1 MTTSPLGVYAF
12 LPWLRR
18 GLANQITAGAF
29 QGARATMQVNLE
41 VRGVKIDGSG
51 NATLPV
57 NRQVALYGP
66 GDILGIERRAII
78 RTEPRNWITNFEP
91 NYLAAIEFYDE
102 DFPWRYTPDAPAGN
116 RLKPWIM
123 LVVLREDEFEPGAD
137 TRNKA
142 LPYITVPSLDP
153 FPNFD
158 QLWAWAHVHVNRS
171 IIPSDDIVS
180 TNSAAFIPEFQNVLG
195 QNPDLAYSRIVSPRK
210 LAEKTG
216 YHAFLMP
223 VFESGRRAGLGLD
236 PDTVGPNVSAWAAAG
251 RDDAT
256 SYPYYYR
263 WFFQT
268 AVSGDFESLVRLL
281 KPKKADHRVGRRDMD
296 VQRPGINI
304 RPLEDATLQG
314 VLKLGGALRVPEAN
328 FTGNDLALYQKYE
341 NWASSGFPR
350 NIQVDLA
357 KRINLADDYA
367 QQAAPAA
374 NNAAGI
380 TDPEDP
386 THPDPD
392 PVITLP
398 LYGQWHALRNRL
410 DADAA
415 QPYNWLH
422 ELNLDPRFR
431 VAAGFGTR
439 VVQEQQEKYMDA
451 AWEQIGKVLEANRRI
466 RRGQLA
472 REISLMWHER
482 HIKPLAAANLEQ
494 SVYLLAPVHKR
505 VVAQGSTVYQHQLES
520 FIQPALT
527 SGAARRIF
535 RRSGK
540 LVRTVADTE
549 KPQKPQDT
557 LLDRVNSG
565 EISPT
570 PPKETPPGIV
580 TPDQLSDEL
589 RKDDLRKYI
598 EEILKNQRDS
608 PFAECLRQFLERLEK
623 LYDQALR
630 EAEFLREEYRSPK
643 IVDELPRSSDFRI
656 TAFRECFFPERNG
669 QDSEEGE
676 KFKKALAEAYGLIE
690 ESVVLGAVP
699 PKKGLDLPGLVAT
712 VLDAI
717 DPAVTIPRRVLQGI
731 HLPPR
736 IRAEIGETF
745 VEALAYPVI
754 DQPMYEPLKDISS
767 ELFLPNIN
775 LIERDSI
782 TLLETNQKF
791 IESYMVG
798 LNHEFAREL
807 LWREYP
813 TDQRGSY
820 FRQFWD
826 VKSFFNSTNMNDEDL
841 KESLRDIPKLH
852 LWPQNSELK
861 DHDHREMGGMAEEE
875 IVVVIRGELLKR
887 YPTAVIYAHRARWQ
901 LKADG
906 VTPDNTKERR
916 LVDLTAAQ
924 EAMPPRDVVRTPL
937 YEAKVDPD
945 IYFFG
950 FDLTV
955 DAARGGSGA
964 DPADDPGWFIVIK
977 ERPGEPR
984 FGLDVDQP
992 APTAPNVWADLAW
1005 SDITLD
1011 RSFLQPGMPAK
1022 TLTEPPMA
1030 DEKHPQWIDDD
1041 QVDWNDTISAA
1052 ETAYVLFQQPV
1063 LVAVHASEML
1073 APAPSGGTP

>member
-1 MTTSPLGVYAF
+1 MTTSPLGVYSF

-18 GLANQITAGAF
+18 GLANQIDPATF
-29 QGARATMQVNLE
+29 EGARATMQVNLE
-41 VRGVKIDGSG
+41 VRGTKIDGSG
-51 NATLPV
+51 DATLPV
-57 NRQVALYGP
+57 QRRVALFGP

-102 DFPWRYTPDAPAGN
+102 DFPWRYTPAAPAGN
-116 RLKPWIM
+116 RLNPWIM
-123 LVVLREDEFEPGAD
+123 LVVLREDEFTPG
-137 TRNKA
+137 TNLRNKP
-142 LPYITVPSLDP
+142 LPYIEVTTLDP
-153 FPNFD
+153 FPSFD

-171 IIPSDDIVS
+171 LIPDDSLISDLPNV
-180 TNSAAFIPEFQNVLG
+180 FIPQFQAVLA
-195 QNPDLAYSRIVSPRK
+195 QNPDLGYSRIVSPRK
-210 LAEKTG
+210 LVEKTG

-223 VFESGRRAGLGLD
+223 VFDSGRRAGLGLD
-236 PDTVGPNVSAWAAAG
+236 PDTVGANDSAWG
-251 RDDAT
+251 PDREDST
-256 SYPYYYR
+256 HFPYYHR

-281 KPKKADHRVGRRDMD
+281 KPKPADHRVGRRDMD

-304 RPLEDATLQG
+304 RGLEDATLQG
-314 VLKLGGALRVPEAN
+314 VLKLGGALRVPEGN
-328 FTGNDLALYQKYE
+328 FFGDDLTEMRKYE
-341 NWASSGFPR
+341 DWASSGFPR
-350 NIQVDLA
+350 DIQEDLA

-367 QQAAPAA
+367 QQAAAAA

-386 THPDPD
+386 AHPDPD

-398 LYGQWHALRNRL
+398 LYGRWPALTSRL
-410 DADAA
+410 EAVPE

-431 VAAGFGTR
+431 VAAGFGTK

-451 AWEQIGKVLEANRRI
+451 AWEQIGKVIEANRRI

-472 REISLMWHER
+472 KEVSFMWYER
-482 HIKPLAAANLEQ
+482 HLKPLAAANLEKA
-494 SVYLLAPVHKR
+494 VYFLAPVHKR
-505 VVAQGSTVYQHQLES
+505 VVAEGSTVYQHQLES
-520 FIQPALT
+520 FIHPSLT
-527 SGAARRIF
+527 SGATRRIL
-535 RRSGK
+535 RRAGK
-540 LVRTVADTE
+540 LVSTIATTK
-549 KPQKPQDT
+549 KPVVPKRS
-557 LLDRVNSG
+557 LLDRVNDG

-570 PPKETPPGIV
+570 PPKVTPPGVV
-580 TPDQLSDEL
+580 TPDQMSN
-589 RKDDLRKYI
+589 DLRETDLGKFI
-598 EEILKNQRDS
+598 QDLLGRFGNDPLAK
-608 PFAECLRQFLERLEK
+608 CLRQLLEQLERRKE
-623 LYDQALR
+623 
-630 EAEFLREEYRSPK
+630 EAFRAIELLREEFRVAG
-643 IVDELPRSSDFRI
+643 IVRRLPFSSNFQL
-656 TAFRECFFPERNG
+656 TPMTECFFPKPGGE
-669 QDSEEGE
+669 DSPEADR
-676 KFKKALAEAYGLIE
+676 FKEALGKAYEMIE
-690 ESVVLGAVP
+690 VSVKVGTVP
-699 PKKGLDLPGLVAT
+699 PKKSLDLPALVAT
-712 VLDAI
+712 TLDAI
-717 DPAVTIPRRVLQGI
+717 NPEVTIPRRVLQGI
-731 HLPPR
+731 FLPPR
-736 IRAEIGETF
+736 VKAEIGETF

-767 ELFLPNIN
+767 ELFLPNID

-841 KESLRDIPKLH
+841 REFLRDIPKLH
-852 LWPQNSELK
+852 LWEKDSELK
-861 DHDHREMGGMAEEE
+861 DHDHREAGGNAEEE

-901 LKADG
+901 MKEDG

-916 LVDLTAAQ
+916 LVDLTPA
-924 EAMPPRDVVRTPL
+924 EEELPPREIVRTPL

-955 DAARGGSGA
+955 VEARGGTGE
-964 DPADDPGWFIVIK
+964 DPDADDAGWFIVIK

-984 FGLDVDQP
+984 FGLDIEKA
-992 APTAPNVWADLAW
+992 APETLNVWADLAW
-1005 SDITLD
+1005 SDVTLAGG
-1011 RSFLQPGMPAK
+1011 FLQPGVPAH
-1022 TLTEPPMA
+1022 TLVAPPDG
-1030 DEKHPQWIDDD
+1030 DEKEEQAADDAGIP
-1041 QVDWNDTISAA
+1041 WNANISAA

-1063 LVAVHASEML
+1063 LVGVHASEML
-1073 APAPSGGTP
+1073 APPPLGGTP

>member
-1 MTTSPLGVYAF
+1 MTTSALGVYAF

-18 GLANQITAGAF
+18 GLANQIDPLNF
-29 QGARATMQVNLE
+29 EGARATMQVNLE
-41 VRGVKIDGSG
+41 VRGKKIDGSG
-51 NATLPV
+51 DATLPV
-57 NRQVALYGP
+57 QRQVSLYGP

-78 RTEPRNWITNFEP
+78 RTEPRHWITNFEP

-102 DFPWRYTPDAPAGN
+102 DFPWRYTPAAPAGN

-123 LVVLREDEFEPGAD
+123 LVVLREDEFEPGTD
-137 TRNKA
+137 VRNKP
-142 LPYITVPSLDP
+142 LPYITVDTLDP
-153 FPNFD
+153 FPDFD

-171 IIPSDDIVS
+171 LIPSDDLVS
-180 TNSAAFIPEFQNVLG
+180 ATPSQFIPEFQAVLA
-195 QNPDLAYSRIVSPRK
+195 QNPDLGYSRIVSPRK
-210 LAEKTG
+210 LTEKTG

-223 VFESGRRAGLGLD
+223 VFDSGRRAGLGLD
-236 PDTVGPNVSAWAAAG
+236 PDAVGANDSAWGPG
-251 RDDAT
+251 REDAT
-256 SYPYYYR
+256 SYPYYFR

-304 RPLEDATLQG
+304 RGLEDPTLQG

-328 FTGNDLALYQKYE
+328 FTGNDLLLYQKYE

-350 NIQVDLA
+350 DIQEDLA

-367 QQAAPAA
+367 QQAADAA

-386 THPDPD
+386 AHPDPD

-398 LYGQWHALRNRL
+398 LYGQWHALTNRL
-410 DADAA
+410 NAAAA

-431 VAAGFGTR
+431 VCAGFGTR

-472 REISLMWHER
+472 REISLMWYER
-482 HIKPLAAANLEQ
+482 HLKPLAAANLEQ
-494 SVYLLAPVHKR
+494 SVYMLAPVHKR
-505 VVAQGSTVYQHQLES
+505 VVADGSTVYQHQLES
-520 FIQPALT
+520 FIDPALT
-527 SGAARRIF
+527 SGAARRVF
-535 RRSGK
+535 RRAGK
-540 LVRTVADTE
+540 LVRTIATTD
-549 KPQKPQDT
+549 KPQVPKLT
-557 LLDRVNSG
+557 LLERVNAG

-570 PPKETPPGIV
+570 PPKVTPPGLV
-580 TPDQLSDEL
+580 TPDQMSDEL
-589 RKDDLRKYI
+589 RKQDLRKFI
-598 EEILKNQRDS
+598 EEILQRNRDS
-608 PFAECLRQFLERLEK
+608 PFANCLRLFLERLEK
-623 LYDQALR
+623 LGEDALK
-630 EAEFLREEYRSPK
+630 AIEFLREEFRVSK
-643 IVDELPRSSDFRI
+643 IIGELPRSSDFRI
-656 TAFRECFFPERNG
+656 TDLRECFTPKENG
-669 QDSEEGE
+669 NDSEEAE

-690 ESVVLGAVP
+690 ESVALGAVP
-699 PKKGLDLPGLVAT
+699 PKKTLDLPGLVAT

-717 DPAVTIPRRVLQGI
+717 NPALTIPKRVLQGI

-754 DQPMYEPLKDISS
+754 DQPMYEPLKEISS

-775 LIERDSI
+775 LIEPDSI

-826 VKSFFNSTNMNDEDL
+826 VKSFFNSMNMSDEDL
-841 KESLRDIPKLH
+841 KEMLRDIPKLH
-852 LWPQNSELK
+852 LWPQNSLLK
-861 DHDHREMGGMAEEE
+861 EHDHREAGGMAEEE

-901 LKADG
+901 TLEDG

-916 LVDLTAAQ
+916 LVDLTAAE

-955 DAARGGSGA
+955 TAARGGSGA

-984 FGLDVDQP
+984 FGLDIDQP
-992 APTAPNVWADLAW
+992 APSTLNVWADLAW
-1005 SDITLD
+1005 SDVTLD
-1011 RSFLQPGMPAK
+1011 RSFLQPGVPAHV
-1022 TLTEPPMA
+1022 LIEPPAA
-1030 DEKHPQWIDDD
+1030 DEKFPQWQDDD
-1041 QVDWNDTISAA
+1041 NVDWNNGISAA

-1073 APAPSGGTP
+1073 APAPSGGMP